1 MAPNTSRPSFSI
13 ISLTNPSTARAL
25 FQAIQ
30 GSSKAHT
37 ELRRQVF
44 KHIAGSSELQL
55 QILRI
60 LAKHP
65 GEQRKIVV
73 ELAKDRALRRRLMV
87 FGQPEE

>member
-1 MAPNTSRPSFSI
+1 MAPKTSRPSFSI
-13 ISLTNPSTARAL
+13 ISLANPASARAL

-30 GSSKAHT
+30 GSSKAHI

-44 KHIAGSSELQL
+44 KRIAGNSKLQL
-55 QILRI
+55 QLLRI

-73 ELAKDRALRRRLMV
+73 ELAKDRAFRRRLIV
-87 FGQPEE
+87 FGRTEE